1 MAKTSPRDLAVA
13 FRSFPR
19 RLHEA
24 LDEGDDVLQS
34 SALAGVI
41 GEAAHLVGASTGGDL
56 ATTASAV
63 ADRIEARPPDEWDTP
78 TLDRLRQL
86 ALDAGRTLRAAEAN
100 RAPRD

>member
-24 LDEGDDVLQS
+24 LDEGDEGAQS
-34 SALAGVI
+34 TALAGVI
-41 GEAAHLVGASTGGDL
+41 GEAARLVGAPTGADL

-63 ADRIEARPPDEWDTP
+63 ADRIEARPADEWDMP
-78 TLDRLRQL
+78 TLDRLREL
-86 ALDAGRTLRAAEAN
+86 ALEAGRTLREAEAQ

>member
-24 LDEGDDVLQS
+24 LGDEGDAGAQAP
-34 SALAGVI
+34 ALANVI
-41 GEAAHLVGASTGGDL
+41 NEAARVVSASTAGDL
-56 ATTASAV
+56 ATTASTV
-63 ADRIEARPPDEWDTP
+63 AQRIEARPADEWDVP

-86 ALDAGRTLRAAEAN
+86 ALDAGRILREIETAGGT
-100 RAPRD
+100 